1 MRIVVQK
8 WMQAVL
14 LPVLVITALYLLPQV
29 SHAVSIFLMAAL
41 LSLLLNPL
49 VMALQRIRIPRPVGV
64 SGVYLALAVV
74 LVVLVIVA
82 VPPLV
87 GQVQDFVDRVPDW
100 YDQSDVWLSE
110 VEDYLVEK
118 DIAVDVGEETLR
130 AVEWLRS
137 RASTLATTALDV
149 GLGVAGGLVSV
160 LLVVIISFYMLIDG
174 RRIYGY
180 LCRILPGDER
190 VLSSYLSGLQMSF
203 TRYVKGQFLLGVS
216 VGLGAG
222 LGVWVLGWDV
232 VGVWPEGTR
241 YVLLFAVWAGVTE
254 VIPLLGPW
262 LGGALPFVMALFY
275 SPVAALGVVV
285 VYVAVQQLENYIL
298 VPNIMGTTVGV
309 HPLAV
314 IFALLAGAQIG
325 GILGMLAALPILA
338 MLKYTLDFFEVE
350 FSRASWFAED
360 AETVEQDDA
369 GGEIGSAEGEG

>member
-8 WMQAVL
+8 WVQAVL
-14 LPVLVITALYLLPQV
+14 IPVLAITALYLLPQV
-29 SHAVSIFLMAAL
+29 SHAVFIFLMAAL
-41 LSLLLNPL
+41 LALLLNPL
-49 VMALQRIRIPRPVGV
+49 VMVLQRIRIPRPVGV
-64 SGVYLALAVV
+64 SGVYLSLAVV

-100 YDQSDVWLSE
+100 YEQSDVWLSE
-110 VEDYLVEK
+110 VEDYLVER
-118 DIAVDVGEETLR
+118 DIAVDVSEETLR
-130 AVEWLRS
+130 MVEWLRS

-190 VLSSYLSGLQMSF
+190 VLASYLSGLQMSF

-262 LGGALPFVMALFY
+262 LGGALPFAMALFY

-338 MLKYTLDFFEVE
+338 MLKYTLDFFDVE

-369 GGEIGSAEGEG
+369 GGEVGSAEGEG